1 MNRIN
6 NITKSTFL
14 SFLAISIVG
23 SLLLLGA
30 IFKAFASLAINPASS
45 FSAAPQTMLVSFIL
59 LPIWGLFCG
68 ANLYVSYL
76 FVRAAPKIM
85 MDLYGE
91 GDQCALRSAASRK
104 WGHILLIALPSLGIC
119 LCLWRLIII

>member
-1 MNRIN
+1 MIR
-6 NITKSTFL
+6 KSTFL
-14 SFLAISIVG
+14 VFLALSITG
-23 SLLLLGA
+23 SLLLLSA
-30 IFKAFASLAINPASS
+30 IFKAFASLAINPAPS
-45 FSAAPQTMLVSFIL
+45 FSTAPQTMLVSFIL

-85 MDLYGE
+85 IDLYGE
-91 GDQCALRSAASRK
+91 GDRSTLYSDTFRK

-119 LCLWRLIII
+119 LCLWRLIIL

>member
-1 MNRIN
+1 MIR
-6 NITKSTFL
+6 KSTFL
-14 SFLAISIVG
+14 LFLALSIIGV
-23 SLLLLGA
+23 LLLLSA

-68 ANLYVSYL
+68 ATLYVTYL
-76 FVRAAPKIM
+76 FVRAAPKIVI
-85 MDLYGE
+85 DLYGE
-91 GDQCALRSAASRK
+91 SHQATLYSDAFRK
-104 WGHILLIALPSLGIC
+104 WGHILLITLPSLGIC